1 MAADSLVV
9 HRVKECCV
17 RLHSCVQKWQ
27 QLSSRGLDVASKL
40 VQTVM
45 QNKYMESE
53 SSFGVLQG
61 DSTLPSVL
69 EGKLMVERERL
80 YSQLVD
86 VKDKMLVVVQ
96 EMGRLTGSVS
106 GAVELLL
113 CQGQDPS
120 LPLFNTL
127 PASVYSRSHL
137 VHEIW
142 KNVTNTAAFMKLLQL
157 HMF

>member
-1 MAADSLVV
+1 
-9 HRVKECCV
+9 
-17 RLHSCVQKWQ
+17 
-27 QLSSRGLDVASKL
+27 
-40 VQTVM
+40 
-45 QNKYMESE
+45 MESE

-86 VKDKMLVVVQ
+86 VKDKMVRDICLVHPSLQWFSLQLVVVQ

-127 PASVYSRSHL
+127 PASVYSMSHL

-142 KNVTNTAAFMKLLQL
+142 KNFTNTAAFMKLLQL